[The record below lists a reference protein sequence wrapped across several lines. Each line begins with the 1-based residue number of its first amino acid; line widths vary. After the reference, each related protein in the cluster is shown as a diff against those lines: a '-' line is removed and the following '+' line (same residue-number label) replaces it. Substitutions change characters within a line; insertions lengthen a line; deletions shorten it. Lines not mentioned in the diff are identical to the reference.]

1 MTDLLAAAARALAA
15 PETIVKRSAEAR
27 AKATGASLD
36 DVLAAW
42 AGGGTVA
49 VSAPAAS
56 APAAA
61 VAAPAP
67 VAATSPPAAAA
78 VLSPSAA
85 AVPVEEPVAAPA
97 MPPAAAPGVVAL
109 EPPVEQPVEAAPLG
123 ARLRLA
129 GRIGATAGLFAGL
142 LVIVFAA
149 QWLAPRATLLGEEGA
164 LRPAVEVVPGWVV
177 LGSGLLAAALGVAV
191 AGLTRSAT
199 GWGGRGMRLTGS
211 WWATSAVGAL
221 TGLAIGVLTGAVVTG
236 AGSPVEGV
244 EGVTVVPVLA
254 GTIWNVAGY
263 VLAGWLIGLAV
274 QAVGVPEGVAAA
286 EAAEAGTVR
295 RRLAT
300 AFSTPLIGAVSIL
313 FLVLPIAV
321 VFIEFPQWA
330 PLLALFVA
338 GSILGFAGL
347 SASRPGV
354 RISRGEFA
362 VAAAGIG
369 VVVAIVVAVLAT
381 QGGGHGDDTPEEG
394 EAEAVAAVVLV

>member
-1 MTDLLAAAARALAA
+1 MTDLLAAAAQALKA

-49 VSAPAAS
+49 AS
-56 APAAA
+56 APG
-61 VAAPAP
+61 APA
-67 VAATSPPAAAA
+67 
-78 VLSPSAA
+78 SAA
-85 AVPVEEPVAAPA
+85 PVAAPA
-97 MPPAAAPGVVAL
+97 AAPVAAVPPPMAAPVEEVVAVPAVAPAPAPAVAVL
-109 EPPVEQPVEAAPLG
+109 ERPAEEPVEAAPLG

-129 GRIGATAGLFAGL
+129 GRIGAAAGLFVGL
-142 LVIVFAA
+142 LVVVFAA
-149 QWLAPRATLLGEEGA
+149 QWLLPRASVLGEEGA
-164 LRPAVEVVPGWVV
+164 TRPAVEVVPGWVV
-177 LGSGLLAAALGVAV
+177 LGSGLLAAAVGVAL
-191 AGLTRSAT
+191 AGLTRAAA
-199 GWGGRGMRLTGS
+199 GWGGPGMRLTGS
-211 WWATSAVGAL
+211 WWATSAVGTL

-244 EGVTVVPVLA
+244 EGITVVPVVA
-254 GTIWNVAGY
+254 ATIWNVAGY

-274 QAVGVPEGVAAA
+274 QAVGVPEGVPVA
-286 EAAEAGTVR
+286 EAVDAGTVR

-300 AFSTPLIGAVSIL
+300 AFSTPLIGVVSIL
-313 FLVLPIAV
+313 FLVLPMAF

-369 VVVAIVVAVLAT
+369 VVVAIVAAVLAT
-381 QGGGHGDDTPEEG
+381 QGGGHGEDTPEEG
-394 EAEAVAAVVLV
+394 VDAEAVAAVVLV